1 MGDHGVPVGIW
12 NTFFDAGTSRVL
24 RQGIDLSRLVA
35 VESIE
40 RRGVPRAHYEHQF
53 GLFDLLDQALT
64 SLLVRCGLR
73 EHALPAS
80 AKKALKET

>member
-1 MGDHGVPVGIW
+1 VPVGIW
-12 NTFFDAGTSRVL
+12 NTFFDPGTSRVL

-53 GLFDLLDQALT
+53 GFFGLLD
-64 SLLVRCGLR
+64 RHLR
-73 EHALPAS
+73 HSSYDTAS
-80 AKKALKET
+80 ASRPSAHMLKRR